1 MSKRMLNERFI
12 KWLYYFLYLC
22 NMIILVRGYKVYRVW
37 DIVMMYNYY
46 VFIFCLVILLII
58 LVWKKIVSVLIV
70 FEIINNLYNII
81 DF

>member
-1 MSKRMLNERFI
+1 MSKIMLNERFI

-37 DIVMMYNYY
+37 DIVMIYNYY

-81 DF
+81 NF